1 MLLDYSIAAAAKRKL
16 FKSEERT
23 NTKNVYSCF
32 VCSLCERETNLY
44 FLWRRSSAK
53 ENPQKEQSFSTQKLF
68 AKEQSFF
75 FTFFLFFS
83 SSKKELLTLLKRK
96 STYSYTVER
105 EECRRH
111 KHYLLRVVYIYISI
125 PIRITHKTNT
135 RRCSYTSRKESFRSC
150 SCSPS
155 TKTRTRR

>member
-1 MLLDYSIAAAAKRKL
+1 MFCVFSVRKRDKFILFVVETILSKRKSSKRAVL
-16 FKSEERT
+16 F
-23 NTKNVYSCF
+23 
-32 VCSLCERETNLY
+32 L
-44 FLWRRSSAK
+44 AK
-53 ENPQKEQSFSTQKLF
+53 VLKKEQSF
-68 AKEQSFF
+68 FF

-96 STYSYTVER
+96 STLPYTVER

>member
-1 MLLDYSIAAAAKRKL
+1 VRR
-16 FKSEERT
+16 ERILRT
-23 NTKNVYSCF
+23 CIRV
-32 VCSLCERETNLY
+32 LCVLC
-44 FLWRRSSAK
+44 AK
-53 ENPQKEQSFSTQKLF
+53 ERQIYTFCCGDDPQQKKILKKSSPF
-68 AKEQSFF
+68 LGKSLKKRAVLFF

-96 STYSYTVER
+96 STLPYTVER

>member
-1 MLLDYSIAAAAKRKL
+1 M
-16 FKSEERT
+16 
-23 NTKNVYSCF
+23 YSCF
-32 VCSLCERETNLY
+32 VCSLCERDTNLY

-53 ENPQKEQSFSTQKLF
+53 ESLIKKSSPFLGKSLKKRAVL
-68 AKEQSFF
+68 FF

-96 STYSYTVER
+96 STLPYTVER

>member
-1 MLLDYSIAAAAKRKL
+1 MFCVFSVRKRDKFILFVVETILSKRKSSKRAVL
-16 FKSEERT
+16 F
-23 NTKNVYSCF
+23 
-32 VCSLCERETNLY
+32 L
-44 FLWRRSSAK
+44 AK
-53 ENPQKEQSFSTQKLF
+53 VLK
-68 AKEQSFF
+68 KEQSFF